1 MGFKM
6 SKSMKDNT
14 TKDFVI
20 HNLLFTMQFVFGINS
35 ICFNKDVVVDSGQTK
50 IYIVMIVLCI

>member
-20 HNLLFTMQFVFGINS
+20 HNLLFTMQFVFGINL